1 MTHST
6 SSKGGD
12 IVPVKYLRGCIIKS
26 QHTFTHSDRERQ
38 IIEKHMKKQG
48 LTYNGAI
55 RDIVRRYGESA
66 GYSTDKPQENY

>member
-6 SSKGGD
+6 NSKGDD
-12 IVPVKYLRGCIIKS
+12 IVPVKYLRGSITEW
-26 QHTFTHSDRERQ
+26 QHTFTHSNRERQ

-55 RDIVRRYGESA
+55 RDIVRRYGESV